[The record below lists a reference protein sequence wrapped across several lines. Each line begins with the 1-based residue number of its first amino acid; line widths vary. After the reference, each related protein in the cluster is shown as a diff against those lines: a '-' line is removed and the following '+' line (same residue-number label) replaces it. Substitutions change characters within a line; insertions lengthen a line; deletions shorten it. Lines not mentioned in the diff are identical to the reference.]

1 MTDTP
6 QSSTPQSSER
16 QGVRAGFWDDKF
28 ADAHHLFGTAP
39 NAFIRREAH
48 RIAPG
53 SEVLELGAGEGR
65 NAVYLARQG
74 HTVTVVD
81 FSTVAVA
88 LARGLAERAQVSI
101 TTVEADVA
109 MWVPDR
115 QWDAVVASFLHLP
128 PDNRPRLW
136 GQIDEVTRP
145 GGWFIGVFFR
155 PEQRTE
161 GYTSGGPPDASRMV
175 PLRELEAAFAHW
187 QVDIAQAPVET
198 LDDGFMQG
206 PAALVYFAAQKP

>member
-1 MTDTP
+1 MADTP
-6 QSSTPQSSER
+6 QSSKGQS
-16 QGVRAGFWDDKF
+16 AGFWDDKF
-28 ADAHHLFGTAP
+28 TDANHLFGTAP
-39 NAFIRREAH
+39 NAFIRQEAH
-48 RIAPG
+48 RLKPA
-53 SEVLELGAGEGR
+53 SDVLELGAGEGR
-65 NAVYLARQG
+65 NAVYLASQG

-81 FSTVAVA
+81 FSAVA
-88 LARGLAERAQVSI
+88 LAFARRLAEREQVPI
-101 TTVEADVA
+101 TIVEADVA

-136 GQIDEVTRP
+136 GLIDEATRP

-161 GYTSGGPPDASRMV
+161 GYTSGGPPDVSRLV
-175 PLRELEAAFAHW
+175 PLEELQAAFAHW
-187 QVDIAQAPVET
+187 NVAVAQAPIDT

-206 PAALVYFAAQKP
+206 PAALVYFAARKP